1 MSIQYTYSVL
11 KVDESARVMEV
22 IYTAAGRQTMHVGA
36 RLPYVGESLESVVEM
51 YSPVAYWLEQ
61 EAQVA
66 AVSEGATGTIGA
78 IVVQTLASA
87 KEKKKT
93 ELALSRYHFE
103 VSGVV
108 VNGVNVSA
116 DRQTQASIYGTHAA
130 MQAGMLQS
138 VNWKTADGTFIA
150 LDASGIAAVAQAVTA
165 HVQSAFNLEKQLVAQ
180 VEAATTI
187 EAVEDIKWP
196 Q

>member
-36 RLPYVGESLESVVEM
+36 RLPYVGESLESVVDM

-66 AVSEGATGTIGA
+66 VVPEGATGTIGVA
-78 IVVQTLASA
+78 AAQTLEAA
-87 KEKKKT
+87 KAEK
-93 ELALSRYHFE
+93 LAQIFEWRYERE

-108 VNGVNVSA
+108 VDGAIISTDRESQAKLSSA
-116 DRQTQASIYGTHAA
+116 YASLKDG
-130 MQAGMLQS
+130 LLSS
-138 VNWKTADGTFIA
+138 VNWKAQDGNFVVMTAQSIA
-150 LDASGIAAVAQAVTA
+150 TVAGAVAQ
-165 HVQSAFNLEKQLVAQ
+165 HVQSCFNAEMALTQQVNAAQ
-180 VEAATTI
+180 TI
-187 EAVEDIKWP
+187 EAINAVVIA
-196 Q
+196 

>member
-87 KEKKKT
+87 KEKKKI
-93 ELALSRYHFE
+93 ELAISRYRFE

-138 VNWKTADGTFIA
+138 VNWKTTDGTFIA
-150 LDASGIAAVAQAVTA
+150 LDASGIAAVAQAVC
-165 HVQSAFNLEKQLVAQ
+165 V
-180 VEAATTI
+180 
-187 EAVEDIKWP
+187 
-196 Q
+196 